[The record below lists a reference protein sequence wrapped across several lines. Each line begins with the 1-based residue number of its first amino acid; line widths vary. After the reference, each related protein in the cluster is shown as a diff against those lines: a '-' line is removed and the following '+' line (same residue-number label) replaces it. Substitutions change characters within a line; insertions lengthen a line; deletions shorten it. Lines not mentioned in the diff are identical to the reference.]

1 MGIRKTAILLAAVML
16 SAYAPAWAVEAY
28 DTRIEQAFVNMPEI
42 EAVVYAA
49 DGAENDVSAALD
61 GMKLE
66 TVQIEPASAL
76 PTDYYFILDISGSIN
91 KKAFDGIKAGLK
103 EWRGRI
109 GTQDSF
115 TLITFG
121 DEIRIVLN
129 GEESGRV
136 AAGRIDGLEAS
147 DKKTRLFDGMSE
159 AVKLASM
166 NKNAGRRLLLL
177 LTDGRDFSE
186 GGSTTKNEIDKLL
199 NKADV
204 PLYAF
209 GIGSSKE
216 NLDSLGEMARGNG
229 GDYYNASKDAVSAMN
244 IAFANISSAK
254 VMRFSTGSNIADG
267 TEKRLEISCGG
278 STDEVSVR
286 ADRWIADMQAPTV
299 EKVEFA
305 DDMSVMI
312 QFSEPVTGADVIS
325 SFTLLGKNHKPM
337 EIPSVSYDDAANTAI
352 LHLAKAVP
360 NGEYKLNITG
370 VQDVSMEKNPLEQTE
385 YALEMTDGKTEI
397 LGLPTVW
404 FVVIAIAAAALI
416 ITAIVIAAKRKRK
429 KLEEKKKPPIV
440 TPPVWSGKRVTLTI
454 TGQNGL
460 RRTATVLIGESGF
473 IIGRSAAQNSGI
485 DLNIEDDMY
494 ISRRQCRLAYRD
506 GEMIISNLS
515 ETNIT
520 KLNGKPIPV
529 GGCRLADGDDIEI
542 GQTRIVASIDWGCN
556 EMALS

>member
-1 MGIRKTAILLAAVML
+1 MRKLRNTLAAI
-16 SAYAPAWAVEAY
+16 S
-28 DTRIEQAFVNMPEI
+28 
-42 EAVVYAA
+42 
-49 DGAENDVSAALD
+49 
-61 GMKLE
+61 
-66 TVQIEPASAL
+66 
-76 PTDYYFILDISGSIN
+76 IL
-91 KKAFDGIKAGLK
+91 F
-103 EWRGRI
+103 
-109 GTQDSF
+109 
-115 TLITFG
+115 
-121 DEIRIVLN
+121 
-129 GEESGRV
+129 
-136 AAGRIDGLEAS
+136 
-147 DKKTRLFDGMSE
+147 
-159 AVKLASM
+159 LASCGG
-166 NKNAGRRLLLL
+166 NK
-177 LTDGRDFSE
+177 
-186 GGSTTKNEIDKLL
+186 
-199 NKADV
+199 
-204 PLYAF
+204 
-209 GIGSSKE
+209 
-216 NLDSLGEMARGNG
+216 
-229 GDYYNASKDAVSAMN
+229 DYYNASKDAVSAMN

-254 VMRFSTGSNIADG
+254 VMRFRTDSNIADG

-278 STDEVSVR
+278 STDEVIVR

-337 EIPSVSYDDAANTAI
+337 EISSVSYDDAANTAI

-460 RRTATVLIGESGF
+460 RRTVTVLIGESGY

-520 KLNGKPIPV
+520 KLNGKPIPA
-529 GGCRLADGDDIEI
+529 GGYRLADGDDIEI

>member
-16 SAYAPAWAVEAY
+16 SAYAPAWAAEAY

-49 DGAENDVSAALD
+49 DGAENDVSAALG

-91 KKAFDGIKAGLK
+91 KKTFDGIKAGLK

-166 NKNAGRRLLLL
+166 NKNAG
-177 LTDGRDFSE
+177 
-186 GGSTTKNEIDKLL
+186 
-199 NKADV
+199 
-204 PLYAF
+204 
-209 GIGSSKE
+209 SSKE

-254 VMRFSTGSNIADG
+254 VMRFRTDSNIADG

-278 STDEVSVR
+278 STDEVIVR

-337 EIPSVSYDDAANTAI
+337 EISSVSYDDAANTSI

-440 TPPVWSGKRVTLTI
+440 TPPVLSGKRVTLTI
-454 TGQNGL
+454 TGQNGS
-460 RRTATVLIGESGF
+460 RRTVTVLIGESGY

-520 KLNGKPIPV
+520 KLNGKPIPA
-529 GGCRLADGDDIEI
+529 GGYRLADGDDIEI

>member
-1 MGIRKTAILLAAVML
+1 MGIKKAAIFPVAAAL
-16 SAYAPAWAVEAY
+16 SVNVQAWAAGASN
-28 DTRIEQAFVNMPEI
+28 TRIEQALVNMPEI
-42 EAVVYAA
+42 EAVVYSASSGT
-49 DGAENDVSAALD
+49 DDVSAALN

-66 TVQIEPASAL
+66 VMQIEPATVF
-76 PTDYYFILDISGSIN
+76 PTYYYFILDISGSID
-91 KKAFDGIKAGLK
+91 KTSFEGIKAGLK
-103 EWRGRI
+103 EWRGKI
-109 GTQDSF
+109 GTQDRF

-121 DEIRIVLN
+121 DEINTVLN
-129 GEESGRV
+129 GKESSKI
-136 AAGRIDGLEAS
+136 AETRIDGLKAS
-147 DKKTRLFDGMSE
+147 DKKTRLFYGMSE

-186 GGSTTKNEIDKLL
+186 GGSTTKNEIGKLL
-199 NKADV
+199 NKADI

-229 GDYYNASKDAVSAMN
+229 GDYYNASKDAAAAMN
-244 IAFANISSAK
+244 IAFADISSAK

-278 STDEVSVR
+278 STDEVIVR

-305 DDMSVMI
+305 DDMSLII

-325 SFTLLGKNHKPM
+325 NFTLLGKNHKPM
-337 EIPSVSYDDAANTAI
+337 EISSVYYDDAANTAV

-370 VQDVSMEKNPLEQTE
+370 VQDASMEKNPFEQTE
-385 YALEMTDGKTEI
+385 YALDMTDGKTEI

-404 FVVIAIAAAALI
+404 FAVIAIAAAALI
-416 ITAIVIAAKRKRK
+416 ITAIVITVKRKRK
-429 KLEEKKKPPIV
+429 KIEKKKEPIV
-440 TPPVWSGKRVTLTI
+440 TPPVWSEKRVTLTI
-454 TGQNGL
+454 NGQNGL
-460 RRTATVLIGESGF
+460 RRTVTALIGESGYT
-473 IIGRSAAQNSGI
+473 IGRSAAQNTGI

-494 ISRRQCRLAYRD
+494 ISRRQCRLVYRD
-506 GEMIISNLS
+506 GEIVISNLS
-515 ETNIT
+515 ATNAT
-520 KLNGKPIPV
+520 KLNGKPIPA
-529 GGCRLADGDDIEI
+529 GGYRLADGDDIEI
-542 GQTRIVASIDWGCN
+542 GQTKIVASIDWGCN

>member
-1 MGIRKTAILLAAVML
+1 M
-16 SAYAPAWAVEAY
+16 
-28 DTRIEQAFVNMPEI
+28 
-42 EAVVYAA
+42 
-49 DGAENDVSAALD
+49 
-61 GMKLE
+61 
-66 TVQIEPASAL
+66 
-76 PTDYYFILDISGSIN
+76 
-91 KKAFDGIKAGLK
+91 
-103 EWRGRI
+103 
-109 GTQDSF
+109 
-115 TLITFG
+115 
-121 DEIRIVLN
+121 
-129 GEESGRV
+129 
-136 AAGRIDGLEAS
+136 
-147 DKKTRLFDGMSE
+147 
-159 AVKLASM
+159 
-166 NKNAGRRLLLL
+166 
-177 LTDGRDFSE
+177 
-186 GGSTTKNEIDKLL
+186 
-199 NKADV
+199 
-204 PLYAF
+204 
-209 GIGSSKE
+209 
-216 NLDSLGEMARGNG
+216 
-229 GDYYNASKDAVSAMN
+229 
-244 IAFANISSAK
+244 
-254 VMRFSTGSNIADG
+254 
-267 TEKRLEISCGG
+267 EIS
-278 STDEVSVR
+278 
-286 ADRWIADMQAPTV
+286 
-299 EKVEFA
+299 
-305 DDMSVMI
+305 
-312 QFSEPVTGADVIS
+312 
-325 SFTLLGKNHKPM
+325 
-337 EIPSVSYDDAANTAI
+337 SVSYDDAANTAI

-397 LGLPTVW
+397 LRLPTVW

-520 KLNGKPIPV
+520 KLNGKPIPA